1 MFRFDDTKCY
11 RMPAHFG
18 GYDYV
23 AEGTRY
29 HDIATL
35 SFSYTTEKAMLE
47 AYIPEVFEL
56 ARPEVGIAFTQ
67 CRKVDWM
74 GGSSY
79 NLVQVSAPV
88 RFNGVRDQVEAQYV
102 LVIWENRTAPIL
114 TGREETGFP
123 KIYADIEDLHCFDG
137 NYFTTVSF
145 EGNTFLRLH
154 FGDAVPLA
162 EQELA
167 GMKAVPM
174 DAIGWRYIP
183 KIGGPGADLS
193 QPVLFPQECEVARA
207 WHGKGAVQWTELS
220 WLQNPQQAHIIK
232 ALAGLP
238 ILEAGPASMLEGAV
252 ILKSPMARV
261 LE

>member
-18 GYDYV
+18 GYDYA

-29 HDIATL
+29 NDTVAL
-35 SFSYTTEKAMLE
+35 SLSYTTERTMLE
-47 AYIPEVFEL
+47 AYIPEAFEL
-56 ARPEVGIAFTQ
+56 VRPELNFGFTQ
-67 CRKVDWM
+67 CRRVDWM
-74 GGSSY
+74 AGSSY

-88 RFNGVRDQVEAQYV
+88 RFDGARDRVEAEYV
-102 LVIWENRTAPIL
+102 LVIWENKTTPIL

-123 KIYADIEDLHCFDG
+123 KIYADIEDLHSFAG
-137 NYFTTVSF
+137 NYFTTVSY

-154 FGDAVPLA
+154 FSDAVPVG

-167 GMKAVPM
+167 GMKNMPM

-183 KIGGPGADLS
+183 KVGGPGADLS
-193 QPVLFPQECEVARA
+193 QPILFPQEAEVARA
-207 WHGKGAVQWTELS
+207 WTGKGAVQWTELS
-220 WLQNPQQAHIIK
+220 WLQSPSQAHIIK

-238 ILEAGPASMLEGAV
+238 LLEAGPAKMIEGAAV
-252 ILKSPMARV
+252 LKSPMARV